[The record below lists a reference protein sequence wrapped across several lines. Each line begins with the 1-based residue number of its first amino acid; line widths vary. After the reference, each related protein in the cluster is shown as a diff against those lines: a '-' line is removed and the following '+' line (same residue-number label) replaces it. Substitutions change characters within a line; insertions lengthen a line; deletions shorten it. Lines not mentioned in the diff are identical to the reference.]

1 VSIGVNQSTCVQRQ
15 IADVTFNRPSSSY
28 FSQPAFSGIPGTTAR
43 AGWRIAPSVGG
54 PAGVAGFA
62 DEIGRSWLVDAADE
76 PALHAL
82 QSLAYVYSREAANEK
97 ARELGWIV

>member
-1 VSIGVNQSTCVQRQ
+1 
-15 IADVTFNRPSSSY
+15 
-28 FSQPAFSGIPGTTAR
+28 
-43 AGWRIAPSVGG
+43 VGG

>member
-1 VSIGVNQSTCVQRQ
+1 LIVASASGGALLLCVQH
-15 IADVTFNRPSSSY
+15 
-28 FSQPAFSGIPGTTAR
+28 TTAR